1 MASIVCLQSSD
12 LIAPLSL
19 HLTYRDDL
27 FPRQEYRHTFDRL
40 LDQLPDRQACKT
52 MVELLALAH
61 DRGCERELAERLADL
76 LDTGEL
82 PDIASLRHLF
92 SPARAEMPVVSVH
105 LAPLNGYEALIG
117 TAPAGEGA

>member
-1 MASIVCLQSSD
+1 MGMASIVCLQSSD

-61 DRGCERELAERLADL
+61 DRGCERELAERISGGAKF
-76 LDTGEL
+76 GHGSGGIV
-82 PDIASLRHLF
+82 PLR
-92 SPARAEMPVVSVH
+92 AA
-105 LAPLNGYEALIG
+105 
-117 TAPAGEGA
+117 